1 MYVKDK
7 DKWWSENNF
16 IRDWNSSLTE
26 QELCAKYGRTWAEL
40 RGVAYRMRQGGVTDL
55 RERRWVSIV
64 EGAPAGDGVKRRRTN
79 KNYTRWVETNFT
91 RDWNSNM
98 TEEELCRKY
107 RRRWK
112 TLREIALEIR
122 RQGIIPMQQRRNG
135 TKKSMLADKTLTNE
149 MIIDGMS
156 KEDMDDICKRHN
168 RGVAINII
176 AQLHGITKYKVKAVL
191 AHRAEEMFV
200 QSVNRK

>member
-1 MYVKDK
+1 MYVKDR

-26 QELCAKYGRTWAEL
+26 QELCAKYGREWSEL
-40 RGVAYRMRQGGVTDL
+40 RGVAYRMRQGGVADL
-55 RERRWVSIV
+55 RERRWVSIF
-64 EGAPAGDGVKRRRTN
+64 EGEPAGDGAKRRRTN

-91 RDWNSNM
+91 RDWNSDM
-98 TEEELCRKY
+98 SAEEMCRKY

-112 TLREIALEIR
+112 TLREVALEIR
-122 RQGIIPMQQRRNG
+122 RQGIIPMKQRRNG
-135 TKKSMLADKTLTNE
+135 TKKSMLADKTLTNA
-149 MIIDGMS
+149 MLIDDMS
-156 KEDMDDICKRHN
+156 QEDMSDICKRHN

-191 AHRAEEMFV
+191 AHKAEELFV

>member
-1 MYVKDK
+1 MYVKDR

-26 QELCAKYGRTWAEL
+26 QELCAKYGKEWSEL
-40 RGVAYRMRQGGVTDL
+40 RGVAYRMRQGGVAEL
-55 RERRWVSIV
+55 RERRWVSVV
-64 EGAPAGDGVKRRRTN
+64 EGSTDGNGVKRRRTN

-98 TEEELCRKY
+98 SEEEMCRKY

-112 TLREIALEIR
+112 TLREVALEIR
-122 RQGIIPMQQRRNG
+122 RQGIIPMKQRRNG
-135 TKKSMLADKTLTNE
+135 TKAPASADKTMTNA
-149 MIIDGMS
+149 MLITGIS
-156 KEDMDDICKRHN
+156 NEDMNDICKRHN
-168 RGVAINII
+168 RGVPINII

-191 AHRAEEMFV
+191 AHKAEELFV